1 MDDLRKDNPRA
12 TSPPRYV
19 ERIWL
24 EGDETKPEKSNTYDR
39 YGVEDGTTEA
49 QDFVTFSPAVFQCR
63 FQQPL
68 YRYKFP
74 GPGVFRCDLT
84 NLVFVMA
91 KEAELTYMT
100 LIWDEDL
107 LNSGGKTPAGPLFQI
122 KSAVEDALTQLRFP
136 HSETKEAMKDGA
148 LSVADISDEGMS
160 ILKPLEMTETHVVVD
175 VPHLSS
181 FGLVWHIIKRFMKNN
196 RPIRSQLM
204 LYLRTPIKELQ
215 IMTVIV
221 LQDNVPLHEISR
233 QQNGAQ
239 RVRIPSHCQ
248 LDFGH
253 KYSIHVD
260 PEDLFLQPMHD
271 EFSPRFGPNYHPTFE
286 VFLDTSTES
295 LNLKL
300 QDQSGKVAWENRLYL
315 QEARWLMSRRKPYS
329 DMQLISHR
337 SALSNGISPA
347 TLEKL
352 LDVLIE
358 NKILTDE
365 QIASVSAKP
374 QEERAREVL
383 QMVQYKGRDPST
395 ILLAALREVDPV
407 ICKELEID
415 Y

>member
-1 MDDLRKDNPRA
+1 
-12 TSPPRYV
+12 
-19 ERIWL
+19 
-24 EGDETKPEKSNTYDR
+24 
-39 YGVEDGTTEA
+39 
-49 QDFVTFSPAVFQCR
+49 
-63 FQQPL
+63 
-68 YRYKFP
+68 
-74 GPGVFRCDLT
+74 
-84 NLVFVMA
+84 
-91 KEAELTYMT
+91 
-100 LIWDEDL
+100 
-107 LNSGGKTPAGPLFQI
+107 
-122 KSAVEDALTQLRFP
+122 
-136 HSETKEAMKDGA
+136 
-148 LSVADISDEGMS
+148 
-160 ILKPLEMTETHVVVD
+160 
-175 VPHLSS
+175 
-181 FGLVWHIIKRFMKNN
+181 
-196 RPIRSQLM
+196 
-204 LYLRTPIKELQ
+204 
-215 IMTVIV
+215 MTVIV
-221 LQDNVPLHEISR
+221 LLDNVPLHEISR

-271 EFSPRFGPNYHPTFE
+271 DFSPRFGPNYHPTFE

-315 QEARWLMSRRKPYS
+315 QEARWLMSRRMPYS